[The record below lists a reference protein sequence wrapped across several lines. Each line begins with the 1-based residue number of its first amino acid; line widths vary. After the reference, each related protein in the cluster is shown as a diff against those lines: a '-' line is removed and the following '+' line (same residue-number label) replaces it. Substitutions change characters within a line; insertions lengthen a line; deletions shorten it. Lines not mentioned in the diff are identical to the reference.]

1 MPELIAAFAV
11 AVGGVVQVATGFGF
25 SLVSAPFL
33 VAVYGAHRGVQLNL
47 VLSPALNLAI
57 LAREYRGV
65 DVPRAAWMLVP
76 AALVVGAAA
85 PFVRH
90 ADTAPLTA
98 AAGVLILAGVSAM
111 ARGARAVRASGRAG
125 AGLAGAVSGAMTL
138 VSGAGGPP
146 VVLYTLNAGWP
157 AARTRPTLQAFF
169 LGLNVV
175 ALVSLRPPDTVPL
188 ILPAALVAGLGIG
201 ALATGRLPTEAVRR
215 ATLVLAAAG
224 GVAAIARGLAA

>member
-1 MPELIAAFAV
+1 M
-11 AVGGVVQVATGFGF
+11 VQVATGFGF

-57 LAREYRGV
+57 LVREYRDV

-76 AALVVGAAA
+76 AAVVVVVAA
-85 PFVRH
+85 PFVRD
-90 ADTAPLTA
+90 ADTASLTA
-98 AAGVLILAGVSAM
+98 AAGLLIVAGVIAM

-125 AGLAGAVSGAMTL
+125 AGLAGVVSGAMTV

-146 VVLYTLNAGWP
+146 VVLYALNAGWP
-157 AARTRPTLQAFF
+157 PARTRPTLQAFF

-188 ILPAALVAGLGIG
+188 ILPAALAVGLLVG
-201 ALATGRLPTEAVRR
+201 ALLAPRLATEAVRR
-215 ATLVLAAAG
+215 GTLVLAAAG
-224 GVAAIARGLAA
+224 GFAAIARGLVA

>member
-1 MPELIAAFAV
+1 MPTAIAAIAV
-11 AVGGVVQVATGFGF
+11 AIGGVVQVATGFGF

-57 LAREYRGV
+57 LAREYRQV

-76 AALVVGAAA
+76 AALVVIVAA

-98 AAGVLILAGVSAM
+98 AAGVLIVAGVIAM
-111 ARGARAVRASGRAG
+111 ARGARAARATGRAG
-125 AGLAGAVSGAMTL
+125 AGLAGAVSGAMTV

-146 VVLYTLNAGWP
+146 VVLYMVNAEWP
-157 AARTRPTLQAFF
+157 PARTRPTLQAFF

-175 ALVSLRPPDTVPL
+175 ALVSLHPPAHVPL
-188 ILPAALVAGLGIG
+188 VLPAALVLGLLIG
-201 ALATGRLPTEAVRR
+201 ALVARRVPTEAVRR
-215 ATLVLAAAG
+215 GTLVLAAAG
-224 GVAAIARGLAA
+224 GLAAIARGILG